1 MDRFDINF
9 GGESSSG
16 SLDAPVPGKVAKV
29 FVKKGQKVKE
39 GDLLAVIEAMKM
51 EHSIISPFNGRVKSL
66 SVKEGEQIDEGHTIS
81 EIEKLN

>member
-1 MDRFDINF
+1 
-9 GGESSSG
+9 
-16 SLDAPVPGKVAKV
+16 
-29 FVKKGQKVKE
+29 
-39 GDLLAVIEAMKM
+39 MKM